1 MSLSDRV
8 SRLLRPSLV
17 VVAALSLG
25 GCLQPLHGGTGT
37 AGLSAP
43 GAAGATARGMAAID
57 ILPIDGRVGQQIRNN
72 LIFAFTGGSAAP
84 APLYR
89 LDVSVQV
96 IGTQTA
102 VVDPYTDRPEVE
114 TAGVDAAFTLTQ
126 IGTGTPAFN
135 GKAFGRATYTRTRQ
149 RYASVRA
156 QRDAEDR
163 AATMVVEQIRA
174 QLQGHFSKGS

>member
-1 MSLSDRV
+1 MSLSDRMG
-8 SRLLRPSLV
+8 RLLRPSLV
-17 VVAALSLG
+17 VLTALSLG
-25 GCLQPLHGGTGT
+25 GCFQPLHGGGGTGLASPAT
-37 AGLSAP
+37 AGS
-43 GAAGATARGMAAID
+43 TASGMAAID
-57 ILPIDGRVGQQIRNN
+57 ILPVDGRVGQQIRNN

-89 LDVSVQV
+89 LDISVQV

-126 IGTGTPAFN
+126 IGTGAPAFS
-135 GKAFGRATYTRTRQ
+135 GKAFGRATYTRSRQ

-163 AATMVVEQIRA
+163 AATIVVQQIRA